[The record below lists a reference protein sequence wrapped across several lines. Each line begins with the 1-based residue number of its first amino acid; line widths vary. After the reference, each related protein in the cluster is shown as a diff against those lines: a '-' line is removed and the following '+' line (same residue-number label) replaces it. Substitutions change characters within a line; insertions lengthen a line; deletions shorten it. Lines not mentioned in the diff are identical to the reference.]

1 MAAQA
6 LRDVAA
12 ETTRG
17 VGGGGGGGGRRARGL
32 SASAG
37 AAVGSSSNT
46 VPVSELRFNLPATDF
61 FHSKED
67 RERAARE
74 VREGLGR
81 LVRSPGGYDVPKYDE
96 YGDEVEEEGEG
107 VGSVFDWSALGREK
121 AGGGARGRR
130 AKLGKLLVYDE
141 GCKMLDLVV
150 ASNMGIWWQAWERN
164 F

>member
-1 MAAQA
+1 M
-6 LRDVAA
+6 
-12 ETTRG
+12 
-17 VGGGGGGGGRRARGL
+17 
-32 SASAG
+32 
-37 AAVGSSSNT
+37 
-46 VPVSELRFNLPATDF
+46 PVSELRFNLPATDL

-74 VREGLGR
+74 VKEGLGR
-81 LVRSPGGYDVPKYDE
+81 LVRSPGGYEVPRFDE
-96 YGDEVEEEGEG
+96 YGDEVEEEEG
-107 VGSVFDWSALGREK
+107 PVFDWSALGRER

-150 ASNMGIWWQAWERN
+150 ACNMGIWWQAWERN